1 MTKKKTNKKQPW
13 SNSLEYRESLYKGV
27 NPSADFD
34 PISLGTQLVGY
45 LGGFRTGQG
54 MPEDEARWAAYLGL
68 PYDKTYAPDSKIR
81 FEGDENYPDRQ
92 YQGLSKRAKEEVRK
106 DIIPKAR
113 RIKNK
118 YNKEWIQVLDT
129 KPNSEYNDA
138 TIYHDRQ
145 NYLGDLGK
153 FGIREVGNSGIYEV
167 GDKYD
172 FPALIPIPDRNE
184 DTELMVRDTI
194 WSDRAN
200 PKLYEE
206 ELLRRSNKHS
216 LGGWFA
222 GLGSKLDGIN
232 SNLTD
237 KFFNSKLGKGL
248 EGFGIKTGNIGG
260 LTNTAAT
267 AIGGLFAGK
276 NTTGVGKAM
285 QGIGSLASNIPG
297 IGGFIG
303 AGVNLAGGLVNATF
317 GSSLNKEFID
327 QTEQAAKQTANYVS
341 SASTNAQLMSD
352 YANMSLLADI
362 NKKDVGT
369 EGWLSNKAT
378 DETER
383 LNKLTDEAN
392 AKAMASIERTA
403 ENIDKQNDL
412 GLIANY
418 VAYGGPLNIFKD
430 GGIYIKPSHRGRLT
444 ELKARTGKTEAELYN
459 DGNPAH
465 KKMVVFAR
473 NARKWKHDEGGPLD
487 TRMELL
493 NKLKE
498 RRNRKG
504 VFNGGEFGG
513 AGASSLFLESP
524 DAYTLVK
531 DTVWI
536 PYRET
541 FNQAF
546 DKASKAG
553 LETFMFDNKLYTT
566 EKGDNPNNNKAGE
579 ERFIEGL
586 LPVERTKKVKN
597 VKAEGGELF
606 DNGIINIGNGGTH
619 EQSPIEGVP
628 MGVDNEGVPN
638 LVEEGE
644 VIYNDYVFSNRLRVP
659 KEIRQK
665 YKLRGV
671 TFADAVK
678 QLQKESEERPN
689 DPISDNTLN
698 AIMSELQQEQEMI
711 RMKKNNNKYAKGGRL
726 YNKFSLGGE
735 PTIDNPYSPYISNNE
750 DYSKWFTLDPNN
762 VSKVT
767 SYSDPYKNLIF
778 TADMA
783 RAYAKNNAND
793 SSLLSYLAKG
803 NKLEDLTDEDVQK
816 GSLDTKF
823 GWLHKARANAAK
835 SLEYIDESKLPSSAD
850 INNTIKGLF
859 GEPILNRNN
868 TKVKD
873 VPIAIED
880 KVVDEEVLPA
890 YEGIEPMK
898 NHWLRYTPI
907 FGAGISVLNDWLG
920 GNEPDY
926 SNADMYQRAIEGT
939 NKPVTFTPLF
949 DYMAYKP
956 VDIERYKNRLD
967 ANASASRR
975 AIRNTSGGNRAAYL
989 TGLLASDYNYGN
1001 QLGELMGNI
1010 EGINYSRYK
1019 DMKAYNK
1026 ATNLANA
1033 EMAMKADMANA
1044 EQAMQRARM
1053 YGSLA
1058 EYRDA
1063 IRAKNRAEKSANLTN
1078 LIQGMGDLGR
1088 ELTDKDKLRWLADKG
1103 VLTYAPSGKYTGNK
1117 TEKKTTRKGKYGGKL
1132 NKKRGGFTV

>member
-1 MTKKKTNKKQPW
+1 MAKKNNNRSAIRKESDNNVPRLNRAIYSSVDATYGYPTGLAVPAVGVGAGIAMFNPNNMWYEVTDSVADAAWRKRLGLSYDDKFLIENKDGSYRLPKNIEREIPTDTTFIKRRIADNEKLANQDNILGDDYKLVQGMIKLDKETLNALRHTYKTGEPVVLNEFSNNSRTLAKEGAIPKESHSYKSPLNVLRNYTVRYNPRNKTM
-13 SNSLEYRESLYKGV
+13 EYMDTYDFNDFEGLVPGEPFDIKGEIPLKKYGIGGFFNNSLYKLDKWNSKV
-27 NPSADFD
+27 SDKLFNSQF
-34 PISLGTQLVGY
+34 
-45 LGGFRTGQG
+45 GQG
-54 MPEDEARWAAYLGL
+54 LEKLG
-68 PYDKTYAPDSKIR
+68 
-81 FEGDENYPDRQ
+81 
-92 YQGLSKRAKEEVRK
+92 
-106 DIIPKAR
+106 
-113 RIKNK
+113 IKN
-118 YNKEWIQVLDT
+118 
-129 KPNSEYNDA
+129 S
-138 TIYHDRQ
+138 
-145 NYLGDLGK
+145 
-153 FGIREVGNSGIYEV
+153 
-167 GDKYD
+167 
-172 FPALIPIPDRNE
+172 
-184 DTELMVRDTI
+184 
-194 WSDRAN
+194 
-200 PKLYEE
+200 
-206 ELLRRSNKHS
+206 
-216 LGGWFA
+216 
-222 GLGSKLDGIN
+222 
-232 SNLTD
+232 
-237 KFFNSKLGKGL
+237 
-248 EGFGIKTGNIGG
+248 NIGG
-260 LTNTAAT
+260 ITNTAAT
-267 AIGGLFAGK
+267 AIGGLVAGK

-297 IGGFIG
+297 VGGLIG

-317 GSSLNKEFID
+317 GSNLNQEFID

-341 SASTNAQLMSD
+341 NASTNAQLMSD

-392 AKAMASIERTA
+392 AKALASIERTA

-412 GLIANY
+412 GLMANY

-498 RRNRKG
+498 RRNKKG
-504 VFNGGEFGG
+504 VYNGGEFGG

-524 DAYTLVK
+524 DDYTLVK

-566 EKGDNPNNNKAGE
+566 ELGDNPDNNRAGE

-597 VKAEGGELF
+597 VKAEGGDLF
-606 DNGIINIGNGGTH
+606 TNGITTIGNGGTH
-619 EQSPIEGVP
+619 EENPYEGVQ
-628 MGVDNEGVPN
+628 MGVDTQGVPN

-644 VIYNDYVFSNRLRVP
+644 VIYNDYVYSNRLRVP
-659 KEIRQK
+659 KEVRQK

-678 QLQKESEERPN
+678 QLQKESKERPN

-711 RMKKNNNKYAKGGRL
+711 RMKKNSNKYAKGGKLGRL
-726 YNKFSLGGE
+726 YEGEGG
-735 PTIDNPYSPYISNNE
+735 DSNWL
-750 DYSKWFTLDPNN
+750 YKPITPGFTP
-762 VSKVT
+762 SKVDIIAEMEQT
-767 SYSDPYKNLIF
+767 YP
-778 TADMA
+778 
-783 RAYAKNNAND
+783 
-793 SSLLSYLAKG
+793 SLLSSPELTQKDREMLGRDLLDYNNKTAK
-803 NKLEDLTDEDVQK
+803 V
-816 GSLDTKF
+816 
-823 GWLHKARANAAK
+823 A
-835 SLEYIDESKLPSSAD
+835 
-850 INNTIKGLF
+850 
-859 GEPILNRNN
+859 
-868 TKVKD
+868 
-873 VPIAIED
+873 
-880 KVVDEEVLPA
+880 
-890 YEGIEPMK
+890 PMK

-926 SNADMYQRAIEGT
+926 GNADMYQRAIEGT
-939 NKPVTFTPLF
+939 NKPITFTPSA
-949 DYMAYKP
+949 DYLAYKP

-967 ANASASRR
+967 ANASAGRS

-1033 EMAMKADMANA
+1033 EMAMRADMANA
-1044 EQAMQRARM
+1044 EQGMQRARM

-1078 LIQGMGDLGR
+1078 LLQGMGDLGR
-1088 ELTDKDKLRWLADKG
+1088 ELTDRDKLRWLADRG
-1103 VLTYAPSGKYTGNK
+1103 VLAYNPSGEYTGK
-1117 TEKKTTRKGKYGGKL
+1117 ETTKKGKKYGGKL